1 MAGMSSQDQAM
12 RETWETSFA
21 EQVARQAYNTA
32 PVEALVRSV
41 SYHLRDRYEG
51 HDLTGL
57 HFCEMGCGAGPNLVW
72 LAGKGIRVS
81 GVDIAPTALELARD
95 NLQQHGLGER
105 VGSLIE
111 GSVSH
116 VPELPDASLDGIV
129 ESCVYQH
136 LPREDRLAAFR
147 EIDRL
152 VKPGGVFVGHMLDQG
167 HTVFQEHAD
176 EQLEDDPGTLMLE
189 EGGSNVYLTNIGL
202 SHFFTKAE
210 FGDLLPGWSVV
221 DPCLSQYEIPRSE
234 AEKRGYER
242 YLQSMQIVYAIK

>member
-1 MAGMSSQDQAM
+1 MAAMTSHDQAM

-41 SYHLRDRYEG
+41 SYYLRDRYAAHEL
-51 HDLTGL
+51 DSL
-57 HFCEMGCGAGPNLVW
+57 HFCEMGCGAGPNLAW
-72 LAGKGIRVS
+72 IAEKGPRVS

-95 NLQQHGLGER
+95 NLDRRGLGDR
-105 VGSLIE
+105 VDRLIE
-111 GSVSH
+111 ASVSS
-116 VPELPDASLDGIV
+116 VPDFADASLDGVV

-152 VKPGGVFVGHMLDQG
+152 VKPGGVFVGHMLEQG
-167 HTVFQEHAD
+167 HTVFQQHAD
-176 EQLEDDPGTLMLE
+176 EQLADDPGTLILE

-202 SHFFTKAE
+202 SHFFTKE
-210 FGDLLPGWSVV
+210 EVGDLFSAWSVV

-234 AEKRGYER
+234 AENRGYES
-242 YLQSMQIVYAIK
+242 YLQSMLIVYAIK